1 MAKTFPFR
9 CGACGTVHHLPRAL
23 AVDCP
28 AEGCKAPAGQ
38 RCRDLRAADPKATRL
53 TPHPEREALIP

>member
-1 MAKTFPFR
+1 MAGRLMQYR
-9 CGACGTVHHLPRAL
+9 CGACGTVHHIPRAL

-28 AEGCKAPAGQ
+28 TCHAVPGE
-38 RCRDLRAADPKATRL
+38 RCRDLRAADPKKHRL